1 MEFHL
6 GSFALGFA
14 SGYASAKLGSRLRG
28 LGLQL
33 ATIAVRIVDS
43 VSVRVARGRE
53 DLEDLWAEA
62 RARARTP
69 AAAPSS
75 DQPS

>member
-1 MEFHL
+1 MVFHL
-6 GSFALGFA
+6 GSFVFGFA
-14 SGYASAKLGSRLRG
+14 SGYATAKLGPRLRG
-28 LGLQL
+28 LGLEL
-33 ATIAVRIVDS
+33 ATIAVRIADG

-62 RARARTP
+62 QARARGATP
-69 AAAPSS
+69 ATSP